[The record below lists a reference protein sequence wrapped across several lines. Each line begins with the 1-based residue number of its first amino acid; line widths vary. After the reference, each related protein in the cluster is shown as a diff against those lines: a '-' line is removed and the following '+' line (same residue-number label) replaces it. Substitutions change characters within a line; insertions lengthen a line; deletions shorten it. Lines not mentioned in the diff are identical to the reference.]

1 MKARGTLWL
10 LPGLLCDASVWQAQ
24 AAALGTNVDVCIAD
38 FYGFTSITAMAES
51 VLDQAE
57 GDFALAGHS
66 MGGRVAMD
74 VMRLAPERVTRL
86 MLLDTGIAPQAAG
99 EAEKRAAL
107 VDLAQREGMAAL
119 AAVWLPP
126 MVHPA
131 RRDDKSLMDPLTD
144 MVCRATP
151 DIFAGQI
158 RALLDRPDAAPGL
171 ADIRCPTMIVCGR
184 EDAWS
189 PLAQHREIAARIAGA
204 HLTIIENSGHM
215 TTVEQPAQVTACLD
229 RWLRP

>member
-1 MKARGTLWL
+1 MTARGTLWL
-10 LPGLLCDASVWQAQ
+10 LPGLLCDASVWREQ
-24 AAALGTNVDVCIAD
+24 AAVLGTDIDIRIAD
-38 FYGFTSITAMAES
+38 FYGFTSITAMAHS

-57 GDFALAGHS
+57 GTFALAGHS
-66 MGGRVAMD
+66 MGGRVAME
-74 VMRLAPERVTRL
+74 VVRLAPERVTRL
-86 MLLDTGIAPQAAG
+86 MLLDTGLAPQAAG

-126 MVHPA
+126 MVHPD
-131 RRDDKSLMDPLTD
+131 RRGDKSLMDPLTD

-151 DIFAGQI
+151 DIFAGQV

-171 ADIRCPTMIVCGR
+171 ADIRCPTLIVCGR
-184 EDAWS
+184 QDAWS
-189 PLAQHREIAARIAGA
+189 PLPQHRDIAARIAGA
-204 HLTIIENSGHM
+204 RLAIIEESGHM